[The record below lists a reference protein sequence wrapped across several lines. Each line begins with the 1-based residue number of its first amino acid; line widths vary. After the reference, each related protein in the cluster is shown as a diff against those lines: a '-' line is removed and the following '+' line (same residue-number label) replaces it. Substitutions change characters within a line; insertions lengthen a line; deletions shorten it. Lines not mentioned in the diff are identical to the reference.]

1 MKTIRKGI
9 TITLHGKTYLCDLAV
24 TLYRSNLRPCI
35 ILLDGLSP
43 YGEELC
49 RATANV
55 PDEFLAGQPPS
66 RFAAKTWSENEGLWE
81 QLEEVCFQGTMTP
94 LFQKCANL
102 LPISKFVRAQVYDFA
117 PEARG
122 AFHELHEKAVAERG
136 L

>member
-9 TITLHGKTYLCDLAV
+9 SITLHGKTYLCDLAV

-43 YGEELC
+43 YDEEIT

-55 PDEFLAGQPPS
+55 PDEFMAGLLPPC
-66 RFAAKTWSENEGLWE
+66 FAAKTWSENEGLWE
-81 QLEEVCFQGTMTP
+81 QLEEVCIQGTMIP
-94 LFQKCANL
+94 LFQQTARL
-102 LPISKFVRAQVYDFA
+102 LPISQYVQAKVYTFA
-117 PEARG
+117 PEAM
-122 AFHELHEKAVAERG
+122 ATFNELHEKAMAERG